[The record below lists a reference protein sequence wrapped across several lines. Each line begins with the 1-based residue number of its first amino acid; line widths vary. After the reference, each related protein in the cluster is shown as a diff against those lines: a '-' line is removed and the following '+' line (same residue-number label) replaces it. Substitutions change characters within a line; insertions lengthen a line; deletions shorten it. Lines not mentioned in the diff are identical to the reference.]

1 MMAVRSGERPIILAL
16 AALPGSKMNRKT
28 VELGVL
34 TLVSALVCGAA
45 FAFDY
50 VVIGAVFGV
59 LACLIGMITF
69 ALVQHTDQ
77 AS

>member
-1 MMAVRSGERPIILAL
+1 MD
-16 AALPGSKMNRKT
+16 RKT

-34 TLVSALVCGAA
+34 TVVSALICVTA

-50 VVIGAVFGV
+50 IVIGAVFGV

-69 ALVQHTDQ
+69 ALIQRSDQ

>member
-1 MMAVRSGERPIILAL
+1 MDRI
-16 AALPGSKMNRKT
+16 T

-34 TLVSALVCGAA
+34 TVVSALVCVVA

-50 VVIGAVFGV
+50 VVVGAVFGV
-59 LACLIGMITF
+59 MACLIGMITF
-69 ALVQHTDQ
+69 AWIQHTDQ